1 MEIDWKKPLQIK
13 LTKPCGH
20 FQVFFDDMM
29 DWQDVKVTEEGET
42 VLYIG
47 VCGKQMAIPK
57 QQQVFINH
65 FGGTKVELEV
75 RNKPEIIPNHPLI
88 EMPVRAKEDF
98 YPDPACMPREL
109 TPEEIDKLNGFD
121 MDKLNEYLTLRE
133 GHEPIRELYEAIMV
147 DIWTACGKELF
158 NDYHEWQKA
167 TRILNE
173 IADKIKERLGV
184 E

>member
-1 MEIDWKKPLQIK
+1 MIDWSKPIEARIFNAMDSK
-13 LTKPCGH
+13 DNH
-20 FQVFFDDMM
+20 DWDDA
-29 DWQDVKVTEEGET
+29 
-42 VLYIG
+42 YITPW
-47 VCGKQMAIPK
+47 K
-57 QQQVFINH
+57 
-65 FGGTKVELEV
+65 GTSATALCVWVRGIGRYTDLNGNIFNTSSPDARKIGEV
-75 RNKPEIIPNHPLI
+75 RNKQEIIPNHPLI
-88 EMPVRAKEDF
+88 EMQTRGKEDF

-121 MDKLNEYLTLRE
+121 MDKLNEYLTLRA
-133 GHEPIRELYEAIMV
+133 GHEPMKELYEAIMV

>member
-1 MEIDWKKPLQIK
+1 MIDWNKPIEARI
-13 LTKPCGH
+13 
-20 FQVFFDDMM
+20 FDDI
-29 DWQDVKVTEEGET
+29 ES
-42 VLYIG
+42 
-47 VCGKQMAIPK
+47 
-57 QQQVFINH
+57 NH
-65 FGGTKVELEV
+65 
-75 RNKPEIIPNHPLI
+75 NH
-88 EMPVRAKEDF
+88 D
-98 YPDPACMPREL
+98 C
-109 TPEEIDKLNGFD
+109 
-121 MDKLNEYLTLRE
+121 LTLRE